1 MNVSNQHEPGPSC
14 SKDAV
19 YTYTSFSIQP
29 VLTAVLYNKTLL
41 IANYCT
47 FIDVHPV
54 ALHPYK
60 NYLL

>member
-1 MNVSNQHEPGPSC
+1 MNQHLLVL
-14 SKDAV
+14 KINAV
-19 YTYTSFSIQP
+19 YMYASFSIQAMLK
-29 VLTAVLYNKTLL
+29 VVLYNKTLF

>member
-1 MNVSNQHEPGPSC
+1 MNQDLPVLKIN
-14 SKDAV
+14 AV
-19 YTYTSFSIQP
+19 YTYTSFSLQ
-29 VLTAVLYNKTLL
+29 LMLKAVLYNKHFF
-41 IANYCT
+41 IANYCA